1 MKLAIFDVDGTI
13 SDSQTHITHAMT
25 LGFEAAGLPAPPA
38 SQVLQIVGLSLP
50 LAVAR
55 LAPELDEATQAR
67 IVEGYKQSYFTQRA
81 ASPAP
86 LYPGAA
92 ELLRK
97 LAARDDMLLAV
108 ATGKSRRGLRAL
120 LNHHGLEG
128 LFISAQ
134 TADDH
139 PSKPHPS
146 MIAAALADAGVA
158 AADAVMIGDTTFDI
172 EMGRSAGVATIGVR
186 WGYHPPAE
194 LEAAGAHRM
203 VSDFEALEAA
213 LLDLWEM
220 SA

>member
-13 SDSQTHITHAMT
+13 SDSQNHITHAMT
-25 LGFEAAGLPAPPA
+25 LGFEAAGLPAPAA
-38 SQVLQIVGLSLP
+38 SEVLQIVGLSLP

-55 LAPELDEATQAR
+55 LAPEHDAETQAR
-67 IVEGYKQSYFTQRA
+67 IVEGYKQSYMTTRA

-86 LYPGAA
+86 LYPGAEA
-92 ELLRK
+92 LLRK

-120 LNHHGLEG
+120 IEHHGLEG
-128 LFISAQ
+128 LFVSLQ

-146 MIAAALADAGVA
+146 MIGAALSETGVDAR
-158 AADAVMIGDTTFDI
+158 DAVMIGDTSFDMA
-172 EMGRSAGVATIGVR
+172 MGRSAGVATIGVR
-186 WGYHPPAE
+186 WGYHAPHL
-194 LEAAGAHRM
+194 LEAAGAHQM
-203 VSDFEALEAA
+203 VDDFDSLETT

>member
-13 SDSQTHITHAMT
+13 SDSQNHITHAMT
-25 LGFEAAGLPAPPA
+25 IGFEAAGLPAPQA
-38 SQVLQIVGLSLP
+38 SAVLQIVGLSLP

-55 LAPELDEATQAR
+55 LAPEHDAETQAR
-67 IVEGYKQSYFTQRA
+67 IVEGYKQSYKSARA

-86 LYPGAA
+86 LYPGAEA
-92 ELLRK
+92 LLRK

-120 LNHHGLEG
+120 IEHHGLEG
-128 LFISAQ
+128 LFVSQQ

-146 MIAAALADAGVA
+146 MIGAALSEAGVDA
-158 AADAVMIGDTTFDI
+158 RDAVMIGDTSFDI

-186 WGYHPPAE
+186 WGYHAPAA
-194 LEAAGAHRM
+194 LEAAGAHQM
-203 VSDFEALEAA
+203 VDDFDGLETT

>member
-13 SDSQTHITHAMT
+13 SDSQNHITHAMT
-25 LGFEAAGLPAPPA
+25 IGFEAAGLPAPSA
-38 SQVLQIVGLSLP
+38 SAVLQIVGLSLP

-55 LAPELDEATQAR
+55 LAPEHDAETQAR
-67 IVEGYKQSYFTQRA
+67 IVEGYKQSYKTARA

-86 LYPGAA
+86 LYPGAEA
-92 ELLRK
+92 LLRK

-120 LNHHGLEG
+120 IEHHGLDG
-128 LFISAQ
+128 LFVSQQ

-146 MIAAALADAGVA
+146 MIGAALSEAGVDA
-158 AADAVMIGDTTFDI
+158 RDAVMIGDTSFDI

-186 WGYHPPAE
+186 WGYHAPAA
-194 LEAAGAHRM
+194 LEAAGAHQM
-203 VSDFEALEAA
+203 VDDFDGLETT

>member
-13 SDSQTHITHAMT
+13 SDSQNHITHAMT
-25 LGFEAAGLPAPPA
+25 IGFEAAGLPAPPA
-38 SQVLQIVGLSLP
+38 SAVLQIVGLSLP

-55 LAPELDEATQAR
+55 LAPEHDAETQAR
-67 IVEGYKQSYFTQRA
+67 IVEGYKQSYKTARA

-86 LYPGAA
+86 LYPGAEA
-92 ELLRK
+92 LLRK

-120 LNHHGLEG
+120 IEYHGLEG
-128 LFISAQ
+128 LFVSQQ

-146 MIAAALADAGVA
+146 MIGAALSEAGVDA
-158 AADAVMIGDTTFDI
+158 RDAVMIGDTSFDI

-186 WGYHPPAE
+186 WGYHAPHL
-194 LEAAGAHRM
+194 LEAAGAHQM
-203 VSDFEALEAA
+203 VDDFDALETT

>member
-13 SDSQTHITHAMT
+13 SDSQNHITHAMT
-25 LGFEAAGLPAPPA
+25 IGFEAAGLPAPPA
-38 SQVLQIVGLSLP
+38 SAVLQIVGLSLP

-55 LAPELDEATQAR
+55 LAPEHDAETQAR
-67 IVEGYKQSYFTQRA
+67 IVEGYKQSYKTARA

-86 LYPGAA
+86 LYPRA
-92 ELLRK
+92 EALLRK

-120 LNHHGLEG
+120 IEHHGLEG
-128 LFISAQ
+128 LFVSQQ

-146 MIAAALADAGVA
+146 MIGAALSEAGVDA
-158 AADAVMIGDTTFDI
+158 RDAVMIGDTSFDI

-186 WGYHPPAE
+186 WGYHAPHL
-194 LEAAGAHRM
+194 LEAAGAHQM
-203 VSDFEALEAA
+203 VDDFDGLETT

>member
-13 SDSQTHITHAMT
+13 SDSQNHITHAMT
-25 LGFEAAGLPAPPA
+25 LGFEAAGLPAPAA
-38 SQVLQIVGLSLP
+38 SEVLQIVGLSLP

-55 LAPELDEATQAR
+55 LAPEHDAETQAR
-67 IVEGYKQSYFTQRA
+67 IVEGYKQSYMTTRA

-86 LYPGAA
+86 LYPGAEA
-92 ELLRK
+92 LLRK

-120 LNHHGLEG
+120 IEHHGLDG
-128 LFISAQ
+128 LFVSQQ

-146 MIAAALADAGVA
+146 MIGAALSETGVDAR
-158 AADAVMIGDTTFDI
+158 DAVMIGDTSFDMA
-172 EMGRSAGVATIGVR
+172 MGRSAGVATIGVR
-186 WGYHPPAE
+186 WGYHAPQL
-194 LEAAGAHRM
+194 LEAAGAHQM
-203 VSDFEALEAA
+203 VDDFDSLQTT